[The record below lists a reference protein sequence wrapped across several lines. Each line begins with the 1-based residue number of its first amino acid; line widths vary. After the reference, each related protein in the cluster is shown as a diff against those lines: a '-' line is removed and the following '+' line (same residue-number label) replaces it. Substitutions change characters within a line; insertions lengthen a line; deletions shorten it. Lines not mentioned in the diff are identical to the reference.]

1 MSDGSPRDDD
11 PLGGMP
17 FLGDLLRSLTEA
29 AAGRPQN
36 ARLIA
41 RSVATSGQTEPN
53 VDPEERNAVA
63 ELVRI
68 AELHVAEASGLT
80 VARESS
86 LRVEVLN
93 RAQWADR
100 TIDDYRTLL
109 ASLADSLAAAMSKPS
124 PDASEND
131 PMAAMLKGFSE
142 LLVPMMSSLTTG
154 SMVGNLAGRA
164 LGGYEL
170 PIPRGPERKAADKV
184 LILLPNVDRFAD
196 EWSLQRVDVRLWTAL
211 HEVAHHAVLG
221 VAHVGDR
228 ISRLLQRHASGFES
242 DKAVLDSLL
251 DDLDLSAGFESLS
264 DMQAALADPEKL
276 LSSVRSTEQQAIVPE
291 LTAVVAAVCGYVDH
305 LMDRIGTGLIGSYD
319 MLAEAMRR
327 RRVQA
332 NGNDRFVE
340 RLLGFELDASGYDL
354 GSDFVSG
361 VLERAGE
368 EGLGRLFSDPAHLPT
383 PSEITAPGLWLAR
396 IDLPD

>member
-1 MSDGSPRDDD
+1 
-11 PLGGMP
+11 MP
-17 FLGDLLRSLTEA
+17 FLQNLFRSLSDA
-29 AAGRPQN
+29 AAGKPQS

-41 RSVATSGQTEPN
+41 RSVASEGQTEPN
-53 VDPEERNAVA
+53 VDPEDRHAVG

-86 LRVEVLN
+86 LGVEVLN

-100 TIDDYRTLL
+100 TIQDYRPLL
-109 ASLADSLAAAMSKPS
+109 ESLAGSLSAAMAKPG
-124 PDASEND
+124 PEDSEDD

-142 LLVPMMSSLTTG
+142 LLAPMMSSLTTG

-170 PIPRGPERKAADKV
+170 PIPRAPEGKSCDKV

-196 EWSLQRVDVRLWTAL
+196 EWSLDRVDVRLWTAL

-221 VAHVGDR
+221 VAHGSGR
-228 ISRLLQRHASGFES
+228 ISRLLARHASGFES
-242 DKAVLDSLL
+242 DTTVLDSLL
-251 DDLDLSAGFESLS
+251 DDFDMSAGFESLN

-276 LSSVRSTEQQAIVPE
+276 LSSVRSSQQQAITPE

-305 LMDRIGTGLIGSYD
+305 LMDRIGTGLIGSYA

-340 RLLGFELDASGYDL
+340 RLLGFDLGASCYDL
-354 GSDFVSG
+354 GTAFVSG
-361 VLERAGE
+361 VLERSGE
-368 EGLGRLFSDPAHLPT
+368 EGLSRLLSDPAHLPT
-383 PSEITAPGLWLAR
+383 PNEIEAPGLWLAR